1 MYPCDF
7 RPKKVFTNMKE
18 IFIAM
23 SFDNQY
29 ENVYTDLIIPS
40 IKKLNTELK
49 KEEQLSIYRAK
60 DPKYTRSGWIDI
72 LEHLYTARIV
82 LGVLSGDNANVF
94 YELGI
99 AHATQQIE
107 RQLLIAEKD
116 YKPKFDLKDLIYT
129 KYDPDNVS
137 ASVDELSDSIRD
149 TLKLYDIKK
158 DRIVSKAKKKL
169 SYYEFDVMLEYG
181 NRSHWAVILEST
193 DLNTITGN
201 AYLCH
206 AELLY
211 LATVK
216 RKKGKIEFSYWWSDL
231 GNAVLN
237 LLGIIDDVEMNK
249 RMQNVYL
256 SC

>member
-1 MYPCDF
+1 MYPYNF
-7 RPKKVFTNMKE
+7 RPKKVFINMKE

-23 SFDNQY
+23 PFDDEH
-29 ENVYTDLIIPS
+29 ENVYKDLIKQS
-40 IKKLNTELK
+40 IKKLNDTLK

-60 DPKYTRSGWIDI
+60 DPKHTRSGWIDI

-116 YKPKFDLKDLIYT
+116 YKPKFDLKDLIYIG
-129 KYDPDNVS
+129 YDPDNLS
-137 ASVDELSDSIRD
+137 ASVDQLSDSIRD
-149 TLKLYDIKK
+149 TLKLYDIKN
-158 DRIVSKAKKKL
+158 DRIASKAKKKL
-169 SYYEFDVMLEYG
+169 SYYEFDVMLKYG
-181 NRSHWAVILEST
+181 KRSHWPVFPEST
-193 DLNTITGN
+193 DLNIINGL

-206 AELLY
+206 AELIY
-211 LATVK
+211 LATVQ

-237 LLGIIDDVEMNK
+237 LLGIIDEAEMNE
-249 RMQNVYL
+249 RMLNVYL

>member
-1 MYPCDF
+1 MYPYDF

-129 KYDPDNVS
+129 KYDPDNLS
-137 ASVDELSDSIRD
+137 ASADELCDSIRD

-158 DRIVSKAKKKL
+158 DRLLSKAKKKL
-169 SYYEFDVMLEYG
+169 SYYEFELMLKYG
-181 NRSHWAVILEST
+181 CKSHWAVSPKST
-193 DLNTITGN
+193 DLDTINGL

-206 AELLY
+206 AELIY
-211 LATVK
+211 LATVP
-216 RKKGKIEFSYWWSDL
+216 RGKAIEYSYWWTDL

-237 LLGIIDDVEMNK
+237 RLEIIDDVEMNK